1 MAFIAIAVIAEVAI
15 TKVQIFVLMDPMSHT
30 PICIIIYN
38 VLLYHFLR
46 NMSIFCFVFFIL
58 RFGVKLY
65 PILTVI
71 RFYDKINVSYIE
83 KRERTF
89 TFMNVV
95 KNIVKFK
102 YFDEFHC
109 IGPECR
115 DSCCKYWSI
124 QLSKREYLDYK
135 KMPCS
140 PELRSIIDTAFKR
153 IKGSVNTSAYAEM
166 KLKENGNC
174 PFLGE
179 DSLCMLQKE
188 LGENVLSLT
197 CSVFP
202 RLNTF
207 VGLDTLLQ
215 SCTATCCRV
224 VEILMQH
231 PEGLEIVEEE
241 YDGKD
246 KYINDYRGS
255 NHAIKNTHKE
265 YPYFWNILNA
275 KIDILQNRNFTV
287 PERMLILGYY
297 CQKVDSYIE
306 NGEGEKIAGLSAM
319 LLDNELC
326 QKIAD
331 SLKPPCFEGGIDPE
345 SLRIFI
351 DMYRRLKANSKH
363 SSLLDDLFDRA
374 YKYLECEMVLEAG
387 KPLSHRFNVVKYS
400 DLCKTFRNIEN
411 ERSYIIENLLVNF
424 LFQYNPEKGV
434 WGNYF
439 DMAIFY
445 NVLKICAPVFLP
457 ENYGDKDL
465 AIALTYAVKMVMN
478 SNLGHAAAER
488 NFKAKDQYTLPY
500 AAFLIC

>member
-1 MAFIAIAVIAEVAI
+1 
-15 TKVQIFVLMDPMSHT
+15 
-30 PICIIIYN
+30 
-38 VLLYHFLR
+38 
-46 NMSIFCFVFFIL
+46 
-58 RFGVKLY
+58 
-65 PILTVI
+65 
-71 RFYDKINVSYIE
+71 
-83 KRERTF
+83 
-89 TFMNVV
+89 MNVV

-124 QLSKREYLDYK
+124 LISKREYLDYK
-135 KMPCS
+135 KMKCS
-140 PELRSIIDTAFKR
+140 PELHNVINTAFKR
-153 IKGSVNTSAYAEM
+153 KKDSISTQAYAEM

-188 LGENVLSLT
+188 CGEEVLSLT

-202 RLNTF
+202 RLNAF
-207 VGLDTLLQ
+207 VGGEILLR
-215 SCTATCCRV
+215 SCTATCSHV
-224 VEILMQH
+224 VEILMRH

-246 KYINDYRGS
+246 KYINKLQGS
-255 NHAIKNTHKE
+255 TWAVSKNVKE

-275 KIDILQNRNFTV
+275 KIDILQNRSFTV
-287 PERMLILGYY
+287 PERMLILGYF
-297 CQKVDSYIE
+297 CQKAEEYIE
-306 NGEGEKIAGLSAM
+306 NGSGDKIAGLSAM

-331 SLKPPCFEGGIDPE
+331 SLKPPRSENVVDPE
-345 SLRIFI
+345 ALSIFL
-351 DMYRRLKANSKH
+351 DMNRWLTAKAKRPNL
-363 SSLLDDLFDRA
+363 LLDLFERV
-374 YKYLECEMVLEAG
+374 YKHLECELVFESDR
-387 KPLSHRFNVVKYS
+387 PLSTRFNFKKYR
-400 DLCKTFRNIEN
+400 DLCAAFREIEN
-411 ERSYIIENLLVNF
+411 ERPYIIENLLVN
-424 LFQYNPEKGV
+424 LLLHYNPQKGI

-457 ENYGDKDL
+457 DNYDDRDL
-465 AIALTYAVKMVMN
+465 ALALTYAVKMVMN
-478 SNLGHAAAER
+478 SNLGHAAAE
-488 NFKAKDQYTLPY
+488 NDFKAKDQYTLPY